1 MGIKN
6 LNRFF
11 KEHCKQS
18 IQIVN
23 LESMRGKKIAVDISI
38 YMYRYASDD
47 TLLENMYLM
56 LATFRHYN
64 IIPIFV
70 FDGKPPAEKT
80 ELLKKRKEEKL
91 SALNEYNQLKSQLT
105 AVNNEEERKEM
116 LSNMELLKRT
126 FVHLDIKQIQQVKQ
140 LIRAYGATYYD
151 APSEADELC
160 AMLVIKN
167 LAWACLSEDMDLFVY
182 GCNRVLRYL
191 SLANHTVVSYDL
203 KGILTELEIT
213 QQNLR
218 EICVLSGTDYNMNN
232 DNNTL
237 HTTLKLFKKF
247 MRASTDTSNINEN
260 IKASFYEWLLENT
273 KYISDYELLQKI
285 YAMFDLSVDHE
296 RLAKFEQVS
305 ICNGPINRAEL
316 HELLKNEGFLF

>member
-1 MGIKN
+1 MGIKH
-6 LNRFF
+6 LNRFL

-23 LESMRGKKIAVDISI
+23 LESMRGKKIAVDVSI

-47 TLLENMYLM
+47 ALLENMYLM

-64 IIPIFV
+64 IIPIFI

-80 ELLKKRKEEKL
+80 ELLKKRKEDKL
-91 SALNEYNQLKSQLT
+91 GALNEYNQIQAQLKT
-105 AVNNEEERKEM
+105 VDNPAERQEM
-116 LSNMELLKRT
+116 IASMELLKRT
-126 FVHLDIKQIQQVKQ
+126 FVHIDSKQIQQVKQ

-151 APSEADELC
+151 APGEADELC
-160 AMLVIKN
+160 AMLVIQKKV
-167 LAWACLSEDMDLFVY
+167 WACLSEDMDLFVY

-203 KGILTELEIT
+203 KGILSELEIT

-218 EICVLSGTDYNMNN
+218 EICVLSGTDYNTNN

-237 HTTLKLFKKF
+237 HTTLKIFKKF
-247 MRASTDTSNINEN
+247 MRSSNEN
-260 IKASFYEWLLENT
+260 ENKRSFYEWLLENT

-285 YAMFDLSVDHE
+285 YAMFDLSVDD
-296 RLAKFEQVS
+296 RLTKFEQVS
-305 ICNGPINRAEL
+305 ICNGPINYADL
-316 HELLKNEGFLF
+316 HEILKTEGFVF

>member
-1 MGIKN
+1 MGIKH
-6 LNRFF
+6 LNRFL

-23 LESMRGKKIAVDISI
+23 LESMRGKKIAVDVSI

-47 TLLENMYLM
+47 ALLENMYLM

-80 ELLKKRKEEKL
+80 ELLKKRKEDKL
-91 SALNEYNQLKSQLT
+91 GALNEYNEIQAQLKT
-105 AVNNEEERKEM
+105 VDNPAERQEM
-116 LSNMELLKRT
+116 IASMELLKRT
-126 FVHLDIKQIQQVKQ
+126 FVHIDSKQIQQVKQ

-151 APSEADELC
+151 APGEADELC
-160 AMLVIKN
+160 AMLVIQKKV
-167 LAWACLSEDMDLFVY
+167 WACLSEDMDLFVY

-203 KGILTELEIT
+203 KGILSELEIT

-218 EICVLSGTDYNMNN
+218 EICVLSGTDYNTNK

-237 HTTLKLFKKF
+237 HSTLKLFKKF
-247 MRASTDTSNINEN
+247 MRSSNEPDTSV
-260 IKASFYEWLLENT
+260 SFYEWLRENT

-285 YAMFDLSVDHE
+285 YAMFDLSVDHD

>member
-1 MGIKN
+1 MGIKH

-18 IQIVN
+18 IKLAS
-23 LESMRGKKIAVDISI
+23 LETLRGKKIAVDISI

-47 TLLENMYLM
+47 ALLENMYLM

-91 SALNEYNQLKSQLT
+91 SALNEYNQMKSQLN
-105 AVNNEEERKEM
+105 AINNEEERKEM

-140 LIRAYGATYYD
+140 MIRAYGATYYD
-151 APSEADELC
+151 APGEADELC

-167 LAWACLSEDMDLFVY
+167 LAWACLSEDMDMFVY

-203 KGILTELEIT
+203 KGMLTELEIT

-218 EICVLSGTDYNMNN
+218 EICVLSGTDYNTNN

-237 HTTLKLFKKF
+237 HATLKMFKKF
-247 MRASTDTSNINEN
+247 MRAPNKNPDV
-260 IKASFYEWLLENT
+260 SFYEWLRENT
-273 KYISDYELLQKI
+273 QYISDYELLQKI
-285 YAMFDLSVDHE
+285 YAMFDLSVDHD

-305 ICNGPINRAEL
+305 ICNGPINHADLRD
-316 HELLKNEGFLF
+316 LLKIEGFVF

>member
-1 MGIKN
+1 
-6 LNRFF
+6 
-11 KEHCKQS
+11 
-18 IQIVN
+18 
-23 LESMRGKKIAVDISI
+23 
-38 YMYRYASDD
+38 
-47 TLLENMYLM
+47 M

-91 SALNEYNQLKSQLT
+91 SALNEYNQMKSQLN
-105 AVNNEEERKEM
+105 AINNEEERKEM

-140 LIRAYGATYYD
+140 MIRAYGATYYD
-151 APSEADELC
+151 APCEADELC
-160 AMLVIKN
+160 AMLVIQNKV
-167 LAWACLSEDMDLFVY
+167 WACLSEDMDMFVY
-182 GCNRVLRYL
+182 GCTRVLRYL
-191 SLANHTVVSYDL
+191 SLANHTVVFYDL

-218 EICVLSGTDYNMNN
+218 EICVLSGTDYNTNN

-237 HTTLKLFKKF
+237 HATLKMFKKF
-247 MRASTDTSNINEN
+247 MRTPNKNPDV
-260 IKASFYEWLLENT
+260 SFYEWLRENT
-273 KYISDYELLQKI
+273 KCISDYELLQKI
-285 YAMFDLSVDHE
+285 YAMFDLSVDHD

-305 ICNGPINRAEL
+305 ICNGPINHADIREI
-316 HELLKNEGFLF
+316 LKTEGFVF

>member
-1 MGIKN
+1 MGIKH
-6 LNRFF
+6 LNRFL

-23 LESMRGKKIAVDISI
+23 LESMRGKKIAVDVSI

-47 TLLENMYLM
+47 ALLENMYLM

-80 ELLKKRKEEKL
+80 ELLKKRKEDKL
-91 SALNEYNQLKSQLT
+91 GALNEYNQIQAQLKT
-105 AVNNEEERKEM
+105 VDNPAERQEM
-116 LSNMELLKRT
+116 IASMELLKRT
-126 FVHLDIKQIQQVKQ
+126 FVHIDSKQIQQVKQ

-151 APSEADELC
+151 APGEADELC
-160 AMLVIKN
+160 AMLVIQKKV
-167 LAWACLSEDMDLFVY
+167 WACLSEDMDLFVY

-203 KGILTELEIT
+203 KGILSELEIT

-218 EICVLSGTDYNMNN
+218 EICVLSGTDYNTNN

-237 HTTLKLFKKF
+237 HTTLKIFKKF
-247 MRASTDTSNINEN
+247 MRSSNEN
-260 IKASFYEWLLENT
+260 ENKRSFYEWLLENT

-285 YAMFDLSVDHE
+285 YAMFDLSVDD
-296 RLAKFEQVS
+296 RLTKFEQVS
-305 ICNGPINRAEL
+305 ICNGPINYADL
-316 HELLKNEGFLF
+316 HEILKTEGFMF

>member
-1 MGIKN
+1 MGIKH
-6 LNRFF
+6 LNRFL

-56 LATFRHYN
+56 LSTFRHYN
-64 IIPIFV
+64 IIPIFI

-80 ELLKKRKEEKL
+80 ELLKKRKEDKMG
-91 SALNEYNQLKSQLT
+91 ALNEYNQIQSQLKT
-105 AVNNEEERKEM
+105 VVNPAERQEM
-116 LSNMELLKRT
+116 IASMELLKRT
-126 FVHLDIKQIQQVKQ
+126 FVHIDSKQIQQVKQ

-151 APSEADELC
+151 APGEADELC
-160 AMLVIKN
+160 AMLVIQKKV
-167 LAWACLSEDMDLFVY
+167 WACLSEDMDLFVY

-218 EICVLSGTDYNMNN
+218 EICVLSGTDYNVNN

-237 HTTLKLFKKF
+237 HATLKLFKKF
-247 MRASTDTSNINEN
+247 MRDTVANANSKE
-260 IKASFYEWLLENT
+260 SFYEWLLENT
-273 KYISDYELLQKI
+273 NYISDYEFLQKI
-285 YAMFDLSVDHE
+285 YLMFDLSVDHD
-296 RLAKFEQVS
+296 RLVKFEKVS